1 MFNAKAKVVHIFI
14 EMKSIFEWKKNT
26 KENKEKS

>member
-14 EMKSIFEWKKNT
+14 EMKSIFEWKNT